1 MASKRQPTDA
11 EERRKFQR
19 QVATAS
25 RLKDAHL
32 ACRLVG
38 HSWRRIVPDRA
49 PQFGR
54 IVVWECSRCESK
66 RDDIIQPNDGSLLA
80 RVYRYAEG
88 YLVEKPMEADKE
100 LRGGRQLTAPAL
112 RIALLRRDDAHD
124 GT

>member
-1 MASKRQPTDA
+1 MPKQLTEAQRRRQ
-11 EERRKFQR
+11 FQR
-19 QVATAS
+19 QVSTAS
-25 RLKDAHL
+25 RLKDEHL

-38 HSWRRIVPDRA
+38 HAWQRIVPDRA

-54 IVVWECSRCESK
+54 IVVWDCQRCGSK

-88 YLVEKPMEADKE
+88 YLVEKPKTTETDEM
-100 LRGGRQLTAPAL
+100 RGGRQLTAPAL